1 VDRKAM
7 EGEPI
12 KGRCNAKTR
21 RGTPCR
27 KWPTRWN
34 GKRCYLHGGA
44 PGSGRPP
51 ITGRYSEVARGAL
64 REKYQHFL
72 GDENWRDLACEVAIE
87 RALFAEYLSNIPE
100 GGAPGREDV
109 ERMVSWLDKIGR
121 MVERI
126 GRLEN
131 ATALTAREVQLLETI
146 IVTLLYDYLPSER
159 CTEFAEKL
167 AQALGGSGALFNV
180 SGGVGMEGVAHGR
193 G

>member
-1 VDRKAM
+1 M
-7 EGEPI
+7 EGEAI
-12 KGRCNAKTR
+12 EGRCNAKTR

-27 KWPTRWN
+27 KWPTKSN

-44 PGSGRPP
+44 PGSGRPV

-64 REKYQHFL
+64 REKYQGFL

-87 RALFAEYLSNIPE
+87 RALFAEYLSGLEE
-100 GGAPGREDV
+100 GSAPGREDI
-109 ERMVSWLDKIGR
+109 ERMMSWLDKIGK

-146 IVTLLYDYLPSER
+146 IVTLLYDYLPAER
-159 CTEFAEKL
+159 CTEFADKL
-167 AQALGGSGALFNV
+167 ARALGGSGALFDV
-180 SGGVGMEGVAHGR
+180 SGGLAVEGLKHDR
-193 G
+193 D

>member
-1 VDRKAM
+1 MERKVM
-7 EGEPI
+7 KGEAI
-12 KGRCNAKTR
+12 EGRCNAKTR

-27 KWPTRWN
+27 KWPTRSN
-34 GKRCYLHGGA
+34 RKRCYLHGGA
-44 PGSGRPP
+44 PGSGRPV

-64 REKYQHFL
+64 REKYQGFL

-87 RALFAEYLSNIPE
+87 RALFASYLSGIPE
-100 GGAPGREDV
+100 GDGPGREDI
-109 ERMVSWLDKIGR
+109 ERMISWLDKIGK

-126 GRLEN
+126 GRMEN

-146 IVTLLYDYLPSER
+146 IVTLLYEYLPSER

-167 AQALGGSGALFNV
+167 AQALGRSGALFTV
-180 SGGVGMEGVAHGR
+180 PGGLGMEGMAHGR